1 MIESHLSEVSD
12 TNLKL
17 SDLVHLMVIRP
28 SQIFIRAHATKLHK
42 AGMGREILTLQL
54 GHKANYLATHFWNA
68 QVYLCYCPL
77 SLFKEASF
85 DYEDTNERPVIEHD
99 VHFRAGEGE
108 GGIQTYTPRTLIY
121 DLKGGFGSLRKV
133 NALYSA
139 TEEEKLDGAA
149 NW

>member
-1 MIESHLSEVSD
+1 LTETLA
-12 TNLKL
+12 
-17 SDLVHLMVIRP
+17 DLHQSPCNQI
-28 SQIFIRAHATKLHK
+28 SQ
-42 AGMGREILTLQL
+42 AGMGREILTIQL

-68 QVYLCYCPL
+68 QVHLCCRPL
-77 SLFKEASF
+77 CLFKEATF
-85 DYEDTNERPVIEHD
+85 DYEDTNTRPLIEHD

-108 GGIQTYTPRTLIY
+108 GGVQTYTPRTLHY

>member
-1 MIESHLSEVSD
+1 
-12 TNLKL
+12 
-17 SDLVHLMVIRP
+17 LVAKIVVMVIEDRRQGQCNQTP
-28 SQIFIRAHATKLHK
+28 EAE
-42 AGMGREILTLQL
+42 MGREILTIQL

-68 QVYLCYCPL
+68 QVRLCCL
-77 SLFKEASF
+77 SEYLFKEAAF

-108 GGIQTYTPRTLIY
+108 GGVQTYTPRTVIY

-133 NALYSA
+133 NTLYSG
-139 TEEEKLDGAA
+139 TEEEKLAGGQ